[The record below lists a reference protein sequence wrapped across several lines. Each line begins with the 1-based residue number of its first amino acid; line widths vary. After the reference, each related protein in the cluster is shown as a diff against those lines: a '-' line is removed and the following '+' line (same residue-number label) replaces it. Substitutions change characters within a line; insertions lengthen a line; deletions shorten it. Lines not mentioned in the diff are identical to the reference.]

1 MKKEKTNLQKMSRM
15 ISLVLLMAAL
25 PFGVLLLNKKV
36 NQLRGVASSEEGAAV
51 NATTFDYDLT
61 EASPEQFKKAFKYQV
76 LKEASVIS
84 TPQGPAMRLGLF
96 LMKNEAGSKVFAC
109 EQYPTV
115 DLIFA
120 AEGIAF
126 SGEIPQMIVRVPC
139 TVAADQRHID
149 TLPIPFAK
157 IIKSPTSQ
165 YEFSTSAEGSR
176 EEGKIFFRHVV
187 EFWPTEWTWTGVKF
201 YGVNPEDT
209 LQINGYE
216 VISVLGEPLILKVS
230 E

>member
-15 ISLVLLMAAL
+15 ISLMLILAAL

-36 NQLRGVASSEEGAAV
+36 SQLRLVASSEDGPSV
-51 NATTFDYDLT
+51 NVTTFDYDLS
-61 EASPEQFKKAFKYQV
+61 EASAHEFKKAFKYQV
-76 LKEASVIS
+76 LKEASVLK

-96 LMKNEAGSKVFAC
+96 LMKNAAGGKVFAC
-109 EQYPTV
+109 EQYPTI
-115 DLIFA
+115 DLLFA

-126 SGEIPQMIVRVPC
+126 SGEIPQMILRVPC
-139 TVAADQRHID
+139 TVATDQRHID
-149 TLPIPFAK
+149 TLPIPFSK
-157 IIKSPTSQ
+157 ILKSPVTQ
-165 YEFSTSAEGSR
+165 YEFTTQAENSR
-176 EEGKIFFRHVV
+176 EQGKVYFRHVV

-201 YGVNPEDT
+201 YAEDPGDT

-216 VISVLGEPLILKVS
+216 VISVLGEPLVIKAT